1 MVSGG
6 CLGGVWGVSARC
18 QGRLVVSGGVRRC
31 FGGALDTFS
40 DLGTLGPPPGHTG
53 ILDPGS
59 DRVKFK
65 GLNE

>member
-1 MVSGG
+1 M
-6 CLGGVWGVSARC
+6 SARC

-40 DLGTLGPPPGHTG
+40 DLGTFGPPPGHTG